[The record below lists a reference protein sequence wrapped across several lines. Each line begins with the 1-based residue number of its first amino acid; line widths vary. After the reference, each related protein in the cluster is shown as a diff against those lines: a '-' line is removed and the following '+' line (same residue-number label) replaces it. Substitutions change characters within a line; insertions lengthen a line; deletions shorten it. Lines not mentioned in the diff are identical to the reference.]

1 MHTAHC
7 GCSGAEAP
15 GFRDFPGLLTA
26 KENRNGSRRTL
37 PHQNHLLSCTIL
49 LSPWNFQAV
58 RLCGV
63 NVLPSHHRMS
73 LSPAPPAQTTP
84 ADLPRVLGASQATAI
99 VVGTIIGSG
108 IFLVPSEMMRDAGSS
123 ALVYLAW
130 IVGGLLS
137 LFGAMTYAELGA
149 MLPYAGGEYVYLRGA
164 YGDTT
169 AFLYMW
175 TWFAVAKPA
184 SIAAVTLG
192 LARTLG
198 VFPAFH
204 WLTAHVP
211 GLPLLWSQLFAI
223 AVTWFM
229 TGLNYLGIKKA
240 GDFQLVFT
248 ILKAVL
254 ILVVVGFCFASAAG
268 SFVNFTTSLPHAPGG
283 FSGFMLALIAT
294 LWAYDGWNDLTM
306 VAGEVRQP
314 ERNLPIALIGGLFIV
329 GALFMATNAAIQ
341 YILPAAQIAASERPA
356 VAALSVVAGPGGA
369 GFVAAAMAL
378 SIFVTLNGTVM
389 SGARVPFAAAR
400 DRLFFAQFAHI
411 HPRFQS
417 PSTSLIVQGSL
428 STILLLFLSQFQKQ
442 FELAVFAEW
451 LFYMLTTTTVFF
463 YRRRR
468 PDLARPYRVWG
479 YPVLP
484 AIFVLCAGFV
494 LIWSFAGNFKGSLLG
509 TGLILLGLPFLW
521 IVRRRYGAS
530 IPADLSHAPSSSD

>member
-1 MHTAHC
+1 MSQTVSPQAH
-7 GCSGAEAP
+7 
-15 GFRDFPGLLTA
+15 
-26 KENRNGSRRTL
+26 
-37 PHQNHLLSCTIL
+37 Q
-49 LSPWNFQAV
+49 
-58 RLCGV
+58 
-63 NVLPSHHRMS
+63 
-73 LSPAPPAQTTP
+73 PPAV
-84 ADLPRVLGASQATAI
+84 LPRVLGASQATAI

-108 IFLVPSEMMRDAGSS
+108 IFLVPREMMQDVGSS
-123 ALVYLAW
+123 LLVYLAW

-184 SIAAVTLG
+184 SIAAVTSG

-204 WLTAHVP
+204 WLAWQVP
-211 GLPLLWSQLFAI
+211 GPFPLLWSQIFAI

-248 ILKAVL
+248 VLKGIL
-254 ILVVVGFCFASAAG
+254 ILIVAALCFASLAG
-268 SFVNFTTSLPHAPGG
+268 SWANFATSVPHALGG
-283 FSGFMLALIAT
+283 LNGFMAALIAT

-306 VAGEVRQP
+306 VAGEVRRP
-314 ERNLPIALIGGLFIV
+314 ERSLPIALIGGLFIV

-341 YILPAAQIAASERPA
+341 YILPATQIAASERPA
-356 VAALSVVAGPGGA
+356 VAALSVVAGARGA

-378 SIFVTLNGTVM
+378 SIFVALNGTVM
-389 SGARVPFAAAR
+389 SGARIPFAAAR
-400 DRLFFAQFAHI
+400 DGLFFPRFARI

-417 PSTSLIVQGSL
+417 PSTSLVVQGLL
-428 STILLLFLSQFQKQ
+428 STVLLLFLSKFQQ
-442 FELAVFAEW
+442 HFELAIFAEW
-451 LFYMLTTTTVFF
+451 LFYMLTATTVFV
-463 YRRRR
+463 YRRRL
-468 PDLARPYRVWG
+468 PDLFRPYRVWG

-484 AIFVLCAGFV
+484 AIFVVCAAAV
-494 LIWSFAGNFKGSLLG
+494 LVWSYAGNLQGSLIG
-509 TGLILLGLPFLW
+509 TALILLGLPVLW
-521 IVRRRYGAS
+521 LVRKCYGPS
-530 IPADLSHAPSSSD
+530 IPQDQS